1 MKIRSPFA
9 QKQRGFT
16 LIEVL
21 VASVILFLVISF
33 TTLIYRGAALSSHKA
48 ERSIY
53 INGMLP
59 LLIDEIQLQIREE
72 GQDDISSLNANQEMG
87 ELTYQWTAKV
97 FEYRSAPPL
106 LIAEAGM
113 TEEQNNRYKLWQVEI
128 KAEYKGYK
136 REYRYVELSW
146 NINPR

>member
-1 MKIRSPFA
+1 MKG
-9 QKQRGFT
+9 KTKNTGFT

-21 VASVILFLVISF
+21 VAGVILFLVVSM

-48 ERSIY
+48 ERSTY

-59 LLIDEIQLQIREE
+59 LLLDDIQLHIREE
-72 GQDDISSLNANQEMG
+72 GQGDINHLTADQTMG
-87 ELTYQWTAKV
+87 QLKYQWEAKV
-97 FEYRSAPPL
+97 FEYRSAPPK

-113 TEEQNNRYKLWQVEI
+113 VEEQENRYKLWQVEI

-136 REYRYVELSW
+136 REYRYVEFSW